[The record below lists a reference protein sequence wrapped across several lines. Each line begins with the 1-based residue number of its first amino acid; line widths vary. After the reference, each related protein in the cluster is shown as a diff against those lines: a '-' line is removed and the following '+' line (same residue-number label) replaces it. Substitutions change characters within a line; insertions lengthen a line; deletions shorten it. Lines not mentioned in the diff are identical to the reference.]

1 MKLTKNDYFKII
13 PIILVIF
20 FISLTWSLNQRND
33 NIIANELVD
42 LNNNLVKQA
51 ETLEM
56 LQTAQRI
63 LILDLRYN
71 LKNHNS
77 RIDVNFKNMNNL
89 TSELINLK
97 IEQDELSEQSI
108 LYLFDEVYKEIELIK
123 KKVK

>member
-71 LKNHNS
+71 LKDHNS

-97 IEQDELSEQSI
+97 IEQDELSQQSI

>member
-20 FISLTWSLNQRND
+20 FIFLTWSLNQRKV
-33 NIIANELVD
+33 NIELIQ
-42 LNNNLVKQA
+42 LNNNL
-51 ETLEM
+51 ETYKNLLLEIDQEQQELINQ
-56 LQTAQRI
+56 LQS
-63 LILDLRYN
+63 N
-71 LKNHNS
+71 LKDHNN

-108 LYLFDEVYKEIELIK
+108 LYLFDEVWEELDRLK
-123 KKVK
+123 KAVK

>member
-1 MKLTKNDYFKII
+1 MKLTKKDYFKII

-33 NIIANELVD
+33 NIIATELVN
-42 LNNNLVKQA
+42 LNNNLEKQA

-108 LYLFDEVYKEIELIK
+108 LYLFDEVYKEIELIR

>member
-20 FISLTWSLNQRND
+20 FISLTWSLNQRKVNT
-33 NIIANELVD
+33 ELIQ
-42 LNNNLVKQA
+42 LNNNL
-51 ETLEM
+51 ETYKNLLLEIDQEQQELINQ
-56 LQTAQRI
+56 LQS
-63 LILDLRYN
+63 N
-71 LKNHNS
+71 LKDHNS

-108 LYLFDEVYKEIELIK
+108 LYLFDEVYKEIELVK

>member
-33 NIIANELVD
+33 NILASELVD

-63 LILDLRYN
+63 LILYLRYN
-71 LKNHNS
+71 LKDHNS

-97 IEQDELSEQSI
+97 IEKDELSEQSI
-108 LYLFDEVYKEIELIK
+108 LYLFDEVYKEIELIRK
-123 KKVK
+123 K

>member
-33 NIIANELVD
+33 NILASELVY
-42 LNNNLVKQA
+42 LNNNLEKQVK
-51 ETLEM
+51 TLEM
-56 LQTAQRI
+56 LQTSQRI

-71 LKNHNS
+71 LKDHNS

-89 TSELINLK
+89 TSELINLN
-97 IEQDELSEQSI
+97 IEQDELSEQSM
-108 LYLFDEVYKEIELIK
+108 LYLFDEVYKEIELIR